1 MYLANFHKCKRWT
14 FRYFILL
21 KKARYIMQSVNL
33 NRVCARY
40 PVCSTGTLHRTMQR
54 CTMTVLWP
62 EKYVYWPLPHH
73 LCLTSS
79 KGCTQ
84 KRYIIMY
91 LCSYRRSSPALQ
103 NFIKT
108 SANQTID
115 FFFSLSFPKKTRKK
129 LRLFAALS
137 TKK

>member
-1 MYLANFHKCKRWT
+1 MQTLNIPVI
-14 FRYFILL
+14 YFAE
-21 KKARYIMQSVNL
+21 KARYIMQSVNL

-54 CTMTVLWP
+54 FTMTVLWP

-115 FFFSLSFPKKTRKK
+115 FFSLSHF
-129 LRLFAALS
+129 LRRRGRNCAFS
-137 TKK
+137 RPCIQKSSHFSIIFW